1 MKAAFLAAAVLASA
15 GVVFYLGTAVH
26 AAKSG
31 GPGSSEQRSAEQSSA
46 EPRSAD
52 QRSAAHK
59 TLPATALSLPLF
71 FEQNQGQT
79 APQVKFLARGAG
91 YGLFLTADEAVLELQ
106 TSAVS
111 TQHSAPS
118 SQLSAVSSQRA
129 SSSVIRM
136 KLDGANSSA
145 HISGTKPLP
154 GKSSYFIG
162 NDPSKW
168 RRDIPQFARVE
179 YQAVYPGVDL
189 VYYGNQGQLEY
200 DFRVA
205 PGADP
210 NQITLSFEGAAAHII
225 SLAGDSGDSGDL
237 ILSTEQGEVRFHA
250 PKVYQPATPESGSP
264 SGNAPKTIAGSFRQ
278 LADNKIGFTIGDYD
292 HSRELV
298 IDPVLN
304 YSTYLGG
311 SNGVEGALIG
321 GSPLNLVKVAI
332 DSAGFIY
339 LAGSTTSENFP
350 VTSNAIQSCLGDP
363 LVTGTGCKPVSTAQ
377 NVFIAVL
384 NPTLPPA
391 QQLLYATYLGSSG
404 TDSLA
409 GIAVDSTY
417 TIYVAGTTTSTNFPT
432 TSNALPLPGPVS
444 GTHGFVSAITLVNSI
459 YSLTY
464 STYLAGTNAAG
475 TAVDST
481 AVDTVTG
488 LAIDSDQNA
497 YVTGTTTS
505 SNPATT
511 QYPFPASP
519 NGFQTVSNSPGNLQ
533 FFASKISTTASGFES
548 MLYSTYYG
556 GGYPSAAT
564 GVPII
569 AVGGGIA
576 VDPPPNTSP
585 NMYFTGTTNM
595 LNQIST
601 GLGLAPFPL
610 FNAQQSCLNESGK
623 NNCTPS
629 PQTLTTTTPPDAFV
643 AKINPNLAA
652 SNPVYA
658 TYIGGSGDDYGNA
671 IDVDTSGNAYVT
683 GRTDSA
689 DWVCGGCSTA
699 EFQNALCQSSTATT
713 GTCTNAFIAKI
724 GNLSGSEYPMT
735 YFTYLGGSGN
745 DIGQDIKV
753 DTVQSV
759 HVVGST
765 TSTNFPTTTNT
776 YQPSLGTDATE
787 NAFFALISTTSGGTL
802 ANPLGDYSSYLGGNK
817 LDQGTGVA
825 IDPVYGS
832 TYVAGI
838 TQSSLFP
845 TTSNA
850 YQPQLNGTQ
859 NAFVSKIGSSSTLKI
874 TTPSP
879 SPFPAVAAGN
889 QVEFTFVITN
899 TGTDPANQLV
909 FTVLGLPTSGLA
921 SPPYA
926 QVNSGLG
933 SCNEVQESGQES
945 SITCTIQ
952 TLAVNS
958 QATVEVFVTPSI
970 PVVNQSI
977 SISGNVSANGGSVGA
992 SMPQPTVYVVDFE
1005 IKGSTPSPNPVNAGD
1020 ITTIL
1025 VTFTPTP
1032 LKGFGYNAVIT
1043 PSQTTSPSM
1052 VTSTTP
1058 TFLPLTVTLSGTAP
1072 GTTTLTIATVAR
1084 PVITGS
1090 LFRRRSFYAA
1100 WLPIGGLSL
1109 VGLGIGV
1116 RRKRRRWLVGAVL
1129 CLIAGL
1135 ILLQPGCGSSYS
1147 NTPAT
1152 AGGTLAGTYLITI
1165 TGSAGTGAVHTS
1177 QVELTVN

>member
-1 MKAAFLAAAVLASA
+1 MKAAFLAAAVLATA
-15 GVVFYLGTAVH
+15 GVVFYFGTAVH
-26 AAKSG
+26 AAKTS
-31 GPGSSEQRSAEQSSA
+31 GPGSADQRSA
-46 EPRSAD
+46 EPRSAE
-52 QRSAAHK
+52 QISAAHK
-59 TLPATALSLPLF
+59 ALASKSLSLPLF

-111 TQHSAPS
+111 TQHSA
-118 SQLSAVSSQRA
+118 LSSQRA

-136 KLDGANSSA
+136 RLEGANSSPRV
-145 HISGTKPLP
+145 SGASLLP
-154 GKSSYFIG
+154 GKSNYFIG

-168 RRDIPQFARVE
+168 RHAIPQFARVE

-210 NQITLSFEGAAAHII
+210 NQITLSFEGASAHIV
-225 SLAGDSGDSGDL
+225 STSGDSGDSGDL
-237 ILSTEQGEVRFHA
+237 ILSTDQGDVRFHA
-250 PKVYQPATPESGSP
+250 PNVYQPATPESGNP
-264 SGNAPKTIAGSFRQ
+264 SGNAQKTIAGSFRQ

-298 IDPVLN
+298 IDPVLS
-304 YSTYLGG
+304 YSTYLGN
-311 SNGVEGALIG
+311 SNGVEGGLIG
-321 GSPLNLVKVAI
+321 LSPLNLVKVAI
-332 DSAGFIY
+332 DSADNIY
-339 LAGSTTSENFP
+339 LAGSTTSTDFP
-350 VTSNAIQSCLGDP
+350 VSGSTSPYIPP
-363 LVTGTGCKPVSTAQ
+363 LQTTLNGTQ
-377 NVFIAVL
+377 NLFISMI
-384 NPTLPPA
+384 NPTPQSGNP
-391 QQLLYATYLGSSG
+391 QLVFSTYLGGNG

-409 GIAVDSTY
+409 GIAVDSSY

-444 GTHGFVSAITLVNSI
+444 GTHGFVSAITLVNSD
-459 YSLTY
+459 YDLTY

-488 LAIDSDQNA
+488 LAIDSVQNA

-511 QYPFPASP
+511 LYPFPASP
-519 NGFQTVSNSPGNLQ
+519 NGFQTVSNSSGNLQ
-533 FFASKISTTASGFES
+533 FFASKISTTGSGYQS

-595 LNQIST
+595 LNQIPT

-610 FNAQQSCLNESGK
+610 FNAQQSCLNESGQ

-629 PQTLTTTTPPDAFV
+629 PQAPTPTPDAFV

-652 SNPVYA
+652 SNPVYS

-689 DWVCGGCSTA
+689 DWVCGDCSTA

-753 DTVQSV
+753 DAVQTV
-759 HVVGST
+759 HVVGT
-765 TSTNFPTTTNT
+765 TFSPTGFPIVNPL
-776 YQPSLGTDATE
+776 QPPTSPYNGGVYGGEGDA
-787 NAFFALISTTSGGTL
+787 FVALISTTSGGTP
-802 ANPLGDYSSYLGGNK
+802 ANPLGDYSTYLGGSG

-825 IDPVYGS
+825 IDPVYDA
-832 TYVAGI
+832 TYAAGV
-838 TQSSLFP
+838 TQSSNFP
-845 TTSNA
+845 VTITPAA
-850 YQPQLNGTQ
+850 YQSQLMGTQ
-859 NAFVSKIGSSSTLKI
+859 NAFVSTIGNSSTLTI
-874 TTPSP
+874 ATPNP

-889 QVEFTFVITN
+889 QVVFTFDITN
-899 TGTDPANQLV
+899 AGTDPANQLV
-909 FTVLGLPTSGLA
+909 FTVQGLPISGLA
-921 SPPYA
+921 SAPYA

-933 SCNEVQESGQES
+933 SCNAVQGQT
-945 SITCTIQ
+945 ITCTIQ
-952 TLAVNS
+952 SLAVNS
-958 QATVEVFVTPSI
+958 QAAVEVFVTPAI
-970 PVVNQSI
+970 PVVLPKI
-977 SISGNVSANGGSVGA
+977 TISGGVGANGGLMGKPV
-992 SMPQPTVYVVDFE
+992 PQPIVYVVDFE
-1005 IKGSTPSPNPVNAGD
+1005 IKATTPAPVNAGD
-1020 ITTIL
+1020 PATIL
-1025 VTFTPTP
+1025 VTFTPSP
-1032 LKGFGYNAVIT
+1032 QNNSYGYNAVIT
-1043 PSQTTSPSM
+1043 PSQSTSPSM
-1052 VTSTTP
+1052 VTASTP
-1058 TFLPLTVTLSGTAP
+1058 TFAPTSVTLSGTAP
-1072 GTTTLTIATVAR
+1072 ATTTLTIATVAR
-1084 PVITGS
+1084 PVTTGS
-1090 LFRRRSFYAA
+1090 LFRRGWFYAA

-1116 RRKRRRWLVGAVL
+1116 GRKRRRWLVGAVL
-1129 CLIAGL
+1129 CLIAGI
-1135 ILLQPGCGSSYS
+1135 ILLQPGCGSSSS

-1152 AGGTLAGTYLITI
+1152 AGGTLAGEYTITI
-1165 TGSAGTGAVHTS
+1165 TGSAGTGAVHTYPVTL
-1177 QVELTVN
+1177 QVN

>member
-1 MKAAFLAAAVLASA
+1 MKAAFLAAAMLASA

-31 GPGSSEQRSAEQSSA
+31 GLGSSEQGSGE
-46 EPRSAD
+46 
-52 QRSAAHK
+52 QRSAAHQA
-59 TLPATALSLPLF
+59 LSATALSLPLF

-111 TQHSAPS
+111 TQHSA
-118 SQLSAVSSQRA
+118 LSSQRA

-145 HISGTKPLP
+145 HISGTEPLP

-168 RRDIPQFARVE
+168 RHDIPQFARVE
-179 YQAVYPGVDL
+179 YQAVYPGVNL

-210 NQITLSFEGAAAHII
+210 NQIALSFEGASAHIISAHII
-225 SLAGDSGDSGDL
+225 SLSEDSGDSGDL
-237 ILSTEQGEVRFHA
+237 ILSTDQGDVRFHA

-298 IDPVLN
+298 IDPVLS
-304 YSTYLGG
+304 YSTYFGLGG
-311 SNGVEGALIG
+311 EV
-321 GSPLNLVKVAI
+321 PPVKVAI
-332 DSAGFIY
+332 DAADNIY
-339 LAGSTTSENFP
+339 LAYSTSSANFP
-350 VTSNAIQSCLGDP
+350 FPGSPTIPP
-363 LVTGTGCKPVSTAQ
+363 LPGQGNLSGAQ
-377 NVFIAVL
+377 NIFIAVI
-384 NPTLPPA
+384 NPTP
-391 QQLLYATYLGSSG
+391 QLNSPTLLFATYLGGSG

-409 GIAVDSTY
+409 GIAVDT
-417 TIYVAGTTTSTNFPT
+417 TRNIYVAGTTTSTDFP
-432 TSNALPLPGPVS
+432 TSNALPQPGPVS

-464 STYLAGTNAAG
+464 STYLAGNG
-475 TAVDST
+475 
-481 AVDTVTG
+481 VDTVTG
-488 LAIDSDQNA
+488 LAIDAVQNA

-505 SNPATT
+505 SNTT
-511 QYPFPASP
+511 QTLYPFPASP

-533 FFASKISTTASGFES
+533 FFASKISTTASGYQS
-548 MLYSTYYG
+548 MLYSTYFG
-556 GGYPSAAT
+556 GGYPSPAT

-569 AVGGGIA
+569 AFGGGIA
-576 VDPPPNTSP
+576 VDPAPNTSP

-595 LNQIST
+595 LNQIPT
-601 GLGLAPFPL
+601 GLGVAPFPL
-610 FNAQQSCLNESGK
+610 FNAQQSCLNESGQ

-629 PQTLTTTTPPDAFV
+629 PQTPTTTPDAFV
-643 AKINPNLAA
+643 AKINPNLAGSA
-652 SNPVYA
+652 SPVYS
-658 TYIGGSGDDYGNA
+658 TYIGASGNDYGNA
-671 IDVDTSGNAYVT
+671 IDVDTSGNAYVI
-683 GRTDSA
+683 GWTDST
-689 DWVCGGCSTA
+689 DWLCNACGFA
-699 EFQNALCQSSTATT
+699 AFQSGNGGGQD
-713 GTCTNAFIAKI
+713 AFIVKI
-724 GNLSGSEYPMT
+724 GNLSGSQYPMN

-765 TSTNFPTTTNT
+765 TSTNFPVTINT
-776 YQPSLGTDATE
+776 YQPNLGAGATQ
-787 NAFFALISTTSGGTL
+787 NAFVALISTTSGGTL
-802 ANPLGDYSSYLGGNK
+802 TNPIGDYSSYLGGNV

-825 IDPVYGS
+825 LDPVYGN

-838 TQSSLFP
+838 TQSTLFP
-845 TTSNA
+845 TTPNA

-859 NAFVSKIGSSSTLKI
+859 NAFVSKIGNSTTLSI
-874 TTPSP
+874 TAPNPSP
-879 SPFPAVAAGN
+879 YPAVAAGN
-889 QVEFTFVITN
+889 QVVFTFNITN

-909 FTVLGLPTSGLA
+909 FTVLGLPQSGLA
-921 SPPYA
+921 SAPTA

-933 SCNEVQESGQES
+933 SCNPVEGQT
-945 SITCTIQ
+945 ITCTIP

-958 QATVEVFVTPSI
+958 TAAVEVFVTPSI
-970 PVVNQSI
+970 PVVNETI
-977 SISGNVSANGGSVGA
+977 SISGNVSANGGTVGPSV
-992 SMPQPTVYVVDFE
+992 PQPIVYVVDFE
-1005 IKGSTPSPNPVNAGD
+1005 ISASTPAPINAGD
-1020 ITTIL
+1020 IATIL

-1032 LKGFGYNAVIT
+1032 LRGYGYNAVIT

-1052 VTSTTP
+1052 VTAATP
-1058 TFLPLTVTLSGTAP
+1058 AFSPISVTLSGTAP
-1072 GTTTLTIATVAR
+1072 ATTILGIATVAR
-1084 PVITGS
+1084 PVISGS
-1090 LFRRRSFYAA
+1090 LFRRGSFYAA

-1116 RRKRRRWLVGAVL
+1116 TRKRRRWLVGGVL
-1129 CLIAGL
+1129 GLIAGI
-1135 ILLQPGCGSSYS
+1135 ILLQPACGSSTTS

-1152 AGGTLAGTYLITI
+1152 AGGTLAGTYIITI
-1165 TGSAGTGAVHTS
+1165 TGSAGTGAVHTYP
-1177 QVELTVN
+1177 VRLTVN

>member
-1 MKAAFLAAAVLASA
+1 MKAAFLAAAMLATA
-15 GVVFYLGTAVH
+15 CVVFYLGTAVH

-31 GPGSSEQRSAEQSSA
+31 GQGSAEQSSA
-46 EPRSAD
+46 GPRSAD
-52 QRSAAHK
+52 QRSAAHQ
-59 TLPATALSLPLF
+59 TPPATALSLPLF

-106 TSAVS
+106 TPAVS
-111 TQHSAPS
+111 TQHSALS

-129 SSSVIRM
+129 SRSVIRM

-145 HISGTKPLP
+145 HISGAEPLP

-168 RRDIPQFARVE
+168 RHDIPQFARVE

-205 PGADP
+205 PGADS
-210 NQITLSFEGAAAHII
+210 NQITLSFEGASAHITSAHII
-225 SLAGDSGDSGDL
+225 SISGDSVDSGDL

-250 PKVYQPATPESGSP
+250 PNVYQPATPESGNAY
-264 SGNAPKTIAGSFRQ
+264 GNARKTIAGSFRQ

-311 SNGVEGALIG
+311 SKVEGALIG

-339 LAGSTTSENFP
+339 LAGSTTSTDFP
-350 VTSNAIQSCLGDP
+350 MPVPPNTNNPIQSQLG
-363 LVTGTGCKPVSTAQ
+363 GAGAQ
-377 NVFIAVL
+377 NIFIAVI
-384 NPTLPPA
+384 NPTLQAPTPA
-391 QQLLYATYLGSSG
+391 NQQLVYATYLGGSQVAG
-404 TDSLA
+404 QPPEIDSLA
-409 GIAVDSTY
+409 GIAVDT
-417 TIYVAGTTTSTNFPT
+417 TRNIYVAGTTTSSDFPT
-432 TSNALPLPGPVS
+432 TSNALPQPGPVS
-444 GTHGFVSAITLVNSI
+444 GTHGFLSALTLTSVPVVYN
-459 YSLTY
+459 LAY

-475 TAVDST
+475 NAVDI
-481 AVDTVTG
+481 VTG
-488 LAIDSDQNA
+488 LAIDAVQNA
-497 YVTGTTTS
+497 YLTGTTTS

-533 FFASKISTTASGFES
+533 FFASKISTTSSGYQS

-595 LNQIST
+595 LNQIPS
-601 GLGLAPFPL
+601 GLALASFPL

-623 NNCTPS
+623 NNCTS
-629 PQTLTTTTPPDAFV
+629 QTPTTTPDAFV
-643 AKINPNLAA
+643 SKINPSLAA
-652 SNPVYA
+652 ANPVYA
-658 TYIGGSGDDYGNA
+658 TYIGASGNDYGNA

-683 GRTDSA
+683 GWTDST
-689 DWVCGGCSTA
+689 DWVCGACSATA
-699 EFQNALCQSSTATT
+699 FQPTSGSINVPGGQD
-713 GTCTNAFIAKI
+713 AFIVKI
-724 GNLSGSEYPMT
+724 GNLSGSTYPMT

-753 DTVQSV
+753 DTVQAV

-765 TSTNFPTTTNT
+765 TSTDFPATINT
-776 YQPSLGTDATE
+776 YQPNLGAGATE
-787 NAFFALISTTSGGTL
+787 NAFVALISTTSGGTVT
-802 ANPLGDYSSYLGGNK
+802 NPIGDYSSYLGGNK

-825 IDPVYGS
+825 IDPVYGA

-859 NAFVSKIGSSSTLKI
+859 NAFVSKIGNSSNLHI
-874 TTPSP
+874 TVPNP

-889 QVEFTFVITN
+889 QVVFTFDITN
-899 TGTDPANQLV
+899 NGTDPANQLV

-921 SPPYA
+921 SAPTA

-933 SCNEVQESGQES
+933 SCNAVQGP

-958 QATVEVFVTPSI
+958 QATVQVFVTPSI
-970 PVVNQSI
+970 PVVNQTI
-977 SISGNVSANGGSVGA
+977 TISGNVSANGGSVGA
-992 SMPQPTVYVVDFE
+992 SMPQQIVYVVDFE
-1005 IKGSTPSPNPVNAGD
+1005 ISASTPAPINAGD
-1020 ITTIL
+1020 IATVL

-1052 VTSTTP
+1052 VTAATP
-1058 TFLPLTVTLSGTAP
+1058 TFLPLTVTLAGTAP
-1072 GTTTLTIATVAR
+1072 ATTTLRIATVAR

-1090 LFRRRSFYAA
+1090 SFFRRRSFYAA

-1129 CLIAGL
+1129 CLIAGI
-1135 ILLQPGCGSSYS
+1135 ILLQPACGSSNNS
-1147 NTPAT
+1147 NTPPT
-1152 AGGTLAGTYLITI
+1152 AGGTLAGTYIVTI
-1165 TGSAGTGAVHTS
+1165 NGSAGTGAVHTYP
-1177 QVELTVN
+1177 VTLTVN